1 MLTNYI
7 KIAWR
12 NLVRKRAFTLLN
24 TLGLSVGVAA
34 ALLLFL
40 VVRYELSFDTFHTH
54 YKRIY
59 RVARHDIYPNGSE
72 SFTPGSALPVAAALK
87 TDIPQFEKV
96 VPVFGTLDPQVTVLG
111 SDSKATNSN
120 SKFIE
125 RGEGIL
131 VEPDFFNLFDFR
143 WILGQPDVL
152 SRPNVAVLSKTFAEK
167 YFKDHQQAIGK
178 YIRINNQTTMQV
190 VGVLEDAPKTTDFPV
205 NLVISYASKRA
216 RPDLF
221 GFGDFNNWGST
232 SSNDQIFVLM
242 PEKFSV
248 ATANSLL
255 DKFALKH
262 YEDRKANDRKTHFLS
277 PLADMHF
284 DERLANFTSKTIPK
298 ERIQN
303 IAVVGIL
310 ILLMACINFINIY
323 SALATRRA
331 KEVGVR
337 KVLGSHKWQLVF
349 QFLIETFLVVLA
361 SVSLGVMLAYWAL
374 PLIEKV
380 FDIPA
385 DSSLYFTPE
394 TSLYL
399 IGLLLV
405 LTLLSGLYPSLILSS
420 FSPLEVFRKSLS
432 KGWMR
437 GVSLRQGLI
446 VFQFAT
452 ALVLII
458 STVINLRQM
467 DYLNRLNLGFEKEGV
482 FTLNMD
488 TEYRSRYNTFR
499 NELLGLPEVKAVS
512 FSSDH
517 PSSENNWR
525 SSFAFT
531 NLSKEE
537 DFEIS
542 MKYADGDYFTTYGIK
557 FLAGG
562 PYAVNDTI
570 NKLVVNETL
579 LKKLGIKNP
588 ESVIGKKLRVGGS
601 EPKPIIGVV
610 KDFHTESAR
619 QAINPLLITIS
630 DRFYWDGGIKIQS
643 RNLPQTVDKIK
654 SVFEKTFPEVAFN
667 GKFYDESINNYYKAE
682 RQMGLLYR
690 VFAGLTIFIACL
702 GLFGLAA
709 FTAEARTKEIG
720 VRKVLGASVIS
731 IISLLSKD
739 FLKLVFVAIVIAS
752 PIAWYLMRSW
762 LQDFQ
767 YRIGIEW
774 WVFALA
780 GLLAIAIALLTVS
793 FQSIKAALVNP
804 VKSLRSE

>member
-1 MLTNYI
+1 MLLNYI

-24 TLGLSVGVAA
+24 TLGLSVGVTS

-54 YKRIY
+54 YDRIY
-59 RVARHDIYPNGSE
+59 RLGRHDFYPNGSE
-72 SFTPGSALPVAAALK
+72 DFSSGSALPVAAALK
-87 TDIPQFEKV
+87 ADIPQFEKIV
-96 VPVFGTLDPQVTVLG
+96 SVYGMLDPQVTVLG

-125 RGEGIL
+125 KGEGLL
-131 VEPDFFNLFDFR
+131 VEPAFFELFNFR
-143 WILGQPDVL
+143 WILGRPDVL
-152 SRPNVAVLSKTFAEK
+152 ARPNVAVLSKTYAEK
-167 YFKDHQQAIGK
+167 YFNDYQQAVGK

-190 VGVLEDAPKTTDFPV
+190 VGILEDAPKTTDFPT

-221 GFGDFNNWGST
+221 GFGTFDDWGST

-255 DKFALKH
+255 DKFANKH
-262 YEDRKANDRKTHFLS
+262 YENRKSNEHRTHFLS
-277 PLADMHF
+277 PLSNMHH
-284 DERLANFTSKTIPK
+284 DEQLGNFRSKAVPK
-298 ERIQN
+298 QRIQN
-303 IAVVGIL
+303 IATVGIL

-337 KVLGSHKWQLVF
+337 KVLGSQKNQLVF
-349 QFLIETFLVVLA
+349 QFLTETFLVVLA
-361 SVSLGVMLAYWAL
+361 SVGFGLVLTYLSL
-374 PLIEKV
+374 PLIEKA
-380 FDIPA
+380 FDVPA
-385 DSSLYFTPE
+385 DP
-394 TSLYL
+394 SLYL
-399 IGLLLV
+399 TPGTGLYLLGLLSI

-420 FSPLEVFRKSLS
+420 FSPLEAFRKNVS
-432 KGWMR
+432 KGWMQ
-437 GVSLRQGLI
+437 GVSLRQALI

-452 ALVLII
+452 ALILII
-458 STVINLRQM
+458 STMINLRQM
-467 DYLNRLNLGFEKEGV
+467 NYLSRLDLGFEKEGV
-482 FTLNMD
+482 LTLNMD
-488 TEYRSRYNTFR
+488 TEYRTRFNTFR
-499 NELLGLPEVKAVS
+499 NELLRLSDVKAVS
-512 FSSDH
+512 YSSDH

-542 MKYADGDYFTTYGIK
+542 MKFADGDYFATYGLK

-562 PYAVNDTI
+562 PYAINDTLT
-570 NKLVVNETL
+570 KFVVNETL
-579 LKKLGIKNP
+579 LRKLGIKNP
-588 ESVIGKKLRVGGS
+588 ESIIGKKLRMGRW
-601 EPKPIIGVV
+601 EPATIVGVV
-610 KDFHTESAR
+610 KDFHTSSAR
-619 QAINPLLITIS
+619 EAINPMLITVS
-630 DRFYWDGGIKIQS
+630 DKFYWNGGIKIQS
-643 RNLPQTVDKIK
+643 RNLPQAVDRIK
-654 SVFEKTFPEVAFN
+654 AIYEKLFPEVAFN

-682 RQMGLLYR
+682 RQMGLLYQ

-720 VRKVLGASVIS
+720 VRKVLGASVVS
-731 IISLLSKD
+731 IVSLLSKD
-739 FLKLVFVAIVIAS
+739 FLKLVIVAIVIS
-752 PIAWYLMRSW
+752 TPIAWYLMQSW

-767 YRIGIEW
+767 YKIGIEW
-774 WVFALA
+774 WVFVLA
-780 GLLAIAIALLTVS
+780 GVLSMLIALLTVS